1 MSSGVQSRL
10 IGKEGLLNV
19 TNGVETDRIDDNRL
33 TMYDQRPLNYYL
45 HNYFNKDGCSTSI
58 HPRMKLLDWLVDP
71 TSRDYV
77 TPSLTIFNLYSVT
90 KKQFTFNDKKQSA

>member
-33 TMYDQRPLNYYL
+33 TMYDQRPLNDYL
-45 HNYFNKDGCSTSI
+45 QNYFNKNACLTSLN
-58 HPRMKLLDWLVDP
+58 PKKNPFRLA
-71 TSRDYV
+71 
-77 TPSLTIFNLYSVT
+77 SLFNFVT
-90 KKQFTFNDKKQSA
+90 KQNHL

>member
-33 TMYDQRPLNYYL
+33 TMYDQRPLNDNL
-45 HNYFNKDGCSTSI
+45 HSYFNKSVSLTYRNLRI
-58 HPRMKLLDWLVDP
+58 MLLD
-71 TSRDYV
+71 
-77 TPSLTIFNLYSVT
+77 
-90 KKQFTFNDKKQSA
+90 